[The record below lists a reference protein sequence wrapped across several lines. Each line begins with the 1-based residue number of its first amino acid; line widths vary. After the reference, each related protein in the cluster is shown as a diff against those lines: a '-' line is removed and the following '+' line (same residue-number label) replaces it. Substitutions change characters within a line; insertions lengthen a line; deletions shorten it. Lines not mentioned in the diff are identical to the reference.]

1 MDFTFTSMEQ
11 DIINMLEDFCVN
23 EVKPLAAELD
33 EQERFPIETLEKL
46 SEMGM
51 MGMYI
56 PEEYGGAGLSYNTY
70 TAANE
75 IFNKYCASTACMF
88 EVHGSLVTWPLLT
101 YGTEEQK
108 QRYLPKLA
116 SGEMLGAFGL
126 TEPGAGSDSSGQKT
140 NAVDM
145 GDHWLLNGTKCFI
158 TNGYYASLYLVFAMT
173 DKEKGNKGISAFL
186 VEKGWPGFSFG
197 TKEKK
202 MGIRGTATYELVF
215 EDVKVPKENLLGQK
229 GDGFKI
235 AMSTLDGGRISI
247 GAQGVGIAQG
257 ALNELVPVIKARKQ
271 FGRSI
276 ASFQNTQFK
285 VAEMQTEIDAARLLV
300 YRASQLHQ
308 DHKRC
313 VKEASMAKYYATK
326 VANEVTRMCL
336 QLAGGI
342 GYTREYPFERMMRDA
357 KITEI
362 YEGTNEIQRIIIAG
376 EMGIR

>member
-1 MDFTFTSMEQ
+1 MDFNFNSMEQ
-11 DIINMLEDFCVN
+11 DIISMLEDFCIN

-33 EQERFPIETLEKL
+33 EQERFPVETLEKL

-75 IFNKYCASTACMF
+75 IFNKYCASTGCMF
-88 EVHGSLVTWPLLT
+88 EVHGSLVTWPIMT

-108 QRYLPKLA
+108 QKYLPKMA

-126 TEPGAGSDSSGQKT
+126 TEPGAGSDASGQKT
-140 NAVDM
+140 TAVDN

-158 TNGYYASLYLVFAMT
+158 TNGSYASIYLVFAMT
-173 DKEKGNKGISAFL
+173 DKEKGTKGISAFL
-186 VEKGWPGFSFG
+186 VEKGTPGFSFG

-202 MGIRGTATYELVF
+202 MGIHGTATYELVF
-215 EDVKVPKENLLGQK
+215 EDVKLPKDALLGK
-229 GDGFKI
+229 VGEGFKI

-247 GAQGVGIAQG
+247 AAQGVGIAQG
-257 ALNELVPVIKARKQ
+257 ALNELIPVIKARKQ
-271 FGRSI
+271 FGKSI

-300 YRASQLHQ
+300 YRASQLKQ
-308 DHKRC
+308 DHKPC
-313 VKEASMAKYYATK
+313 VKEAAMAKYYATK
-326 VANEVTRMCL
+326 CANDTTRMCL

-342 GYTREYPFERMMRDA
+342 GYTREYPFERFMRDA

-376 EMGIR
+376 ELGIR

>member
-1 MDFTFTSMEQ
+1 MDFNYNSMEQ
-11 DIINMLEDFCVN
+11 DVINMLEDFCIK

-33 EQERFPIETLEKL
+33 EQERFPVETLEKL

-56 PEEYGGAGLSYNTY
+56 PEEYGGAGLSYNVY

-75 IFNKYCASTACMF
+75 IFNKYCASTGCMF

-101 YGTEEQK
+101 YGNEAQK
-108 QRYLPKLA
+108 QKYLPKMA

-140 NAVDM
+140 TAVDK
-145 GDHWLLNGTKCFI
+145 GDYYLLNGTKCFI
-158 TNGYYASLYLVFAMT
+158 TNGSYASLYLVFAMT

-186 VEKGWPGFSFG
+186 VEKGWEGFSFG

-202 MGIRGTATYELVF
+202 MGIHGTSTYELVF
-215 EDVKVPKENLLGQK
+215 EDVKVPKENLLGK
-229 GDGFKI
+229 EGDGFKI

-247 GAQGVGIAQG
+247 AAQGVGIAQG
-257 ALNELVPVIKARKQ
+257 ALNELIPVIKARKQ
-271 FGRSI
+271 FGKSI
-276 ASFQNTQFK
+276 SAFQNTQFK
-285 VAEMQTEIDAARLLV
+285 CAEMQTDIDAARLLV
-300 YRASQLHQ
+300 QRASQMHQ
-308 DHKRC
+308 DHIRC
-313 VKEASMAKYYATK
+313 VKEAAMAKYFATK
-326 VANEVTRMCL
+326 VANDVARMCI

-342 GYTREYPFERMMRDA
+342 GFTREYPFERFYRDA

-362 YEGTNEIQRIIIAG
+362 YEGTNEIQRIIISG
-376 EMGIR
+376 EMGVR

>member
-1 MDFTFTSMEQ
+1 MDFKFNSMEQ
-11 DIINMLEDFCVN
+11 DIIDMLEDFCVN

-33 EQERFPIETLEKL
+33 EQERFPVETLEKL

-75 IFNKYCASTACMF
+75 IFNKYCASTGCMF

-108 QRYLPKLA
+108 QKYLPKMA

-126 TEPGAGSDSSGQKT
+126 TEPGAGSDASGQKT
-140 NAVDM
+140 NAVDK

-173 DKEKGNKGISAFL
+173 DKEKGTKGISAFL
-186 VEKGWPGFSFG
+186 VEKGTPGFSFG

-202 MGIRGTATYELVF
+202 MGIHGTSTYELVF
-215 EDVKVPKENLLGQK
+215 EDVKLPKDAILGK
-229 GDGFKI
+229 VGEGFKI

-247 GAQGVGIAQG
+247 AAQGVGLAQG
-257 ALNELVPVIKARKQ
+257 VLNELIPVIKARKQ
-271 FGRSI
+271 FGKSI

-300 YRASQLHQ
+300 YRASQMKQ
-308 DHKRC
+308 DHEPC
-313 VKEASMAKYYATK
+313 VKEAAMAKYYATK
-326 VANEVTRMCL
+326 VANDCARMCL

-342 GYTREYPFERMMRDA
+342 GYTREYPFERFMRDA

-362 YEGTNEIQRIIIAG
+362 YEGTNEIQRIIISG